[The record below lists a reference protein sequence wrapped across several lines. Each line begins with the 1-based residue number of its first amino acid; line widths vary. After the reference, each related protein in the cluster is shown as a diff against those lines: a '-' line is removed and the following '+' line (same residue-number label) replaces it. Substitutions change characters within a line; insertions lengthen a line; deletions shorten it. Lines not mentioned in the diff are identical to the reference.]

1 MKSLM
6 IKDLEISKDL
16 TGEELAAVRG
26 GFTFGA
32 QGGQTVG
39 AASLLSIGSPV
50 IAVNVPSLTAIDIHP
65 VTNIDLNLAN
75 IIGSAN
81 TGTVQGL

>member
-1 MKSLM
+1 MKSLT
-6 IKDLEISKDL
+6 IKDLEISKEL
-16 TGEELAAVRG
+16 TREELSAVRG
-26 GFTFGA
+26 GFEFGA

-50 IAVNVPSLTAIDIHP
+50 IAVNLPTLTQTNVNP

-75 IIGSAN
+75 IIASAN
-81 TGTVQGL
+81 TGVLQH

>member
-1 MKSLM
+1 MKSLT

-16 TGEELAAVRG
+16 TCEELSAVRG
-26 GFTFGA
+26 GFNFGI

-50 IAVNVPSLTAIDIHP
+50 IAVNVPALTQLDIHP
-65 VTNIDLNLAN
+65 VMNINLNLAN
-75 IIGSAN
+75 IIASAN
-81 TGTVQGL
+81 TGAQQH